1 MVFQRQKRKGK
12 TIVGRCCFINGEM
25 WRILEPWKWE
35 NGERLLNRDRGKW
48 CGVADSGVLA
58 MGKVK
63 NSLNSGVSAMKK
75 EQSVVDSGVSTMGRM
90 VKGC

>member
-1 MVFQRQKRKGK
+1 
-12 TIVGRCCFINGEM
+12 
-25 WRILEPWKWE
+25 
-35 NGERLLNRDRGKW
+35 LNSDTGKW

-63 NSLNSGVSAMKK
+63 DSLNNGVSAMKK
-75 EQSVVDSGVSTMGRM
+75 EQRVADSGVSAMGRM